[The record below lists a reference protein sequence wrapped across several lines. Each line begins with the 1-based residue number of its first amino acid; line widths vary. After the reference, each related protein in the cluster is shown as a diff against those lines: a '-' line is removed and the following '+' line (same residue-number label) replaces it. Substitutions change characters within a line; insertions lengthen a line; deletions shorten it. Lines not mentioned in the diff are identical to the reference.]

1 MGLGTLLFA
10 LMAGGSAVKCGIE
23 NAQMMSKPYKYLDDG
38 TPVYLDR
45 LGNQHI
51 NGEKVISVYNS
62 EKKCIQEVGQR
73 TGKVYFDPEVAQR
86 KRQEDWNEELRQ
98 NAIREGK
105 LIYEKYD
112 VDRKKKFTCEI
123 STGKYIAHV
132 EGRADR
138 TYWKYYASPC
148 RVFKH
153 YEESCRLSKQDS
165 DNKPVEISKKEFEE
179 FEIYRYTGLYSYSD
193 FTNVRK
199 INFYPEGYYEEKKR
213 EEARRK
219 REEEKRDKEA
229 EEARLK
235 RLEDDARIHDLYCL

>member
-1 MGLGTLLFA
+1 MGLRTLLFA
-10 LMAGGSAVKCGIE
+10 LMTGGSAVKCGIE

-51 NGEKVISVYNS
+51 NGEKVISVYNY

-86 KRQEDWNEELRQ
+86 KRQEDWNERLRRD
-98 NAIREGK
+98 AIRKGR
-105 LIYEKYD
+105 LTYEKYD

-132 EGRADR
+132 EGRSDG

-153 YEESCRLSKQDS
+153 YEGSNRLSKQDS
-165 DNKPVEISKKEFEE
+165 DNKPVEISKKEFEK
-179 FEIYRYTGLYSYSD
+179 FEMYKHTGLYSYSD
-193 FTNVRK
+193 LTNVRK
-199 INFYPEGYYEEKKR
+199 VNLYPEGWQERIKR
-213 EEARRK
+213 EEAMRK
-219 REEEKRDKEA
+219 REAEKREKEA

-235 RLEDDARIHDLYCL
+235 RLEEDARIHDLYCL